1 MQEAIEEVKEKTN
14 QHVAEIEARIE
25 RLMQRAD
32 RLTELIRKEKEE
44 RLEQQRIVRYMQAS
58 MLCHLPSELAKM
70 KLATEKQ
77 EKKLEILMQLLEA
90 SRDHLAKSIQQ
101 KTDLLNQTR
110 EAAERMSKL
119 CVQTLT
125 EEQEFYEQRSEDEM
139 LTPPFLKVKR
149 RPRKPDNC

>member
-1 MQEAIEEVKEKTN
+1 
-14 QHVAEIEARIE
+14 
-25 RLMQRAD
+25 
-32 RLTELIRKEKEE
+32 
-44 RLEQQRIVRYMQAS
+44 
-58 MLCHLPSELAKM
+58 M

-119 CVQTLT
+119 CVQTLK
-125 EEQEFYEQRSEDEM
+125 EEQEFFEERTEDEM